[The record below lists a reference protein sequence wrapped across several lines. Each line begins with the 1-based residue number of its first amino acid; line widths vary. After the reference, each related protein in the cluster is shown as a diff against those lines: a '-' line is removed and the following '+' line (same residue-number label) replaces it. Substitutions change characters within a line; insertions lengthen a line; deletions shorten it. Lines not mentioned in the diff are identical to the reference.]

1 MVFGG
6 NPFRLVYSS
15 FTLRLVYCRWP
26 QMQITLTFVSFI
38 SSCAFPFAISISL
51 FLCGLY
57 IVHIIA
63 ISYAKYRLHRPIT
76 MRSDTAGV
84 SIIKPLVGT
93 DENLFFNLESFFK
106 LKYHCYE
113 LLFCLHDAS
122 DPSQKVVEALMMKY
136 PYIDARLFC
145 VKFISFLFKSFCGGG
160 NVGLNPKI
168 DNMVPAY
175 RASKYPLILV
185 SDSGI
190 YMREDALMDMVNAM
204 TNDVALV
211 TQMPFCADRSGFGAN
226 LEQVYFGTGHAR
238 IYLAGNCLRFICST
252 GMSSLMRKCALED
265 AGGMENFSD
274 YLAEDYFF
282 GVAFTKR
289 GWKIAIS
296 SLPAMQNTARPDPNT
311 FHERICRWIKLRIA
325 MLPHTIILEPLQDC
339 FLSGIFGCCAVSILL
354 PSSPTYIFYYFIFHL
369 IYWISCDYTLIHL
382 IENGPLPFS
391 FAQFLFVWLYREVLS
406 FPTWCRA
413 LVNPNIKWRKGNFR
427 LYWGGRIAQPTRS
440 PRKLNSC

>member
-1 MVFGG
+1 
-6 NPFRLVYSS
+6 
-15 FTLRLVYCRWP
+15 
-26 QMQITLTFVSFI
+26 MQVTLTLVDFI
-38 SSCAFPFAISISL
+38 SSCAFPFAVSIFL

-57 IVHIIA
+57 FVHIIA
-63 ISYAKYRLHRPIT
+63 ISYAKYRLHRPIV

-122 DPSQKVVEALMMKY
+122 DPSQKVVETLMMKY
-136 PYIDARLFC
+136 PYIDAR
-145 VKFISFLFKSFCGGG
+145 VFCGA

-168 DNMVPAY
+168 DNMMPAY

-204 TNDVALV
+204 RDDVALV
-211 TQMPFCADRSGFGAN
+211 TQMPFCADRPGFGAN

-265 AGGMENFSD
+265 AGGMENFGD

-282 GVAFTKR
+282 GVAFAKR

-296 SLPAMQNTARPDPNT
+296 GLPAMQNTARPDPNT

-339 FLSGIFGCCAVSILL
+339 FLSGIFHPQSVLNGIL
-354 PSSPTYIFYYFIFHL
+354 IFQ
-369 IYWISCDYTLIHL
+369 
-382 IENGPLPFS
+382 NGPLPFS
-391 FAQFLFVWLYREVLS
+391 FTQFLFIWLYREIMS

-413 LVNPNIKWRKGNFR
+413 LLNPNIKWRKGNFR
-427 LYWGGRIAQPTRS
+427 LRWGGRIAPPARS
-440 PRKLNSC
+440 PRKLNSR

>member
-1 MVFGG
+1 MASDANHMYIGRFHLELCIPIC
-6 NPFRLVYSS
+6 NQHCRIPLWSLHRSYHRNRLREVS
-15 FTLRLVYCRWP
+15 FTP
-26 QMQITLTFVSFI
+26 
-38 SSCAFPFAISISL
+38 
-51 FLCGLY
+51 
-57 IVHIIA
+57 
-63 ISYAKYRLHRPIT
+63 
-76 MRSDTAGV
+76 
-84 SIIKPLVGT
+84 T
-93 DENLFFNLESFFK
+93 DN
-106 LKYHCYE
+106 YE
-113 LLFCLHDAS
+113 ERYS
-122 DPSQKVVEALMMKY
+122 WG
-136 PYIDARLFC
+136 IDYQTT
-145 VKFISFLFKSFCGGG
+145 GGG

-168 DNMVPAY
+168 DNMIPAY

-204 TNDVALV
+204 RDDVALV
-211 TQMPFCADRSGFGAN
+211 TQMPFCADRPGFGAN

-282 GVAFTKR
+282 GVA

-296 SLPAMQNTARPDPNT
+296 GLPAMQNTASPHPNT

-339 FLSGIFGCCAVSILL
+339 FLSSVLGCCAVLILF
-354 PSSPTYIFYYFIFHL
+354 PSSPIYVFYYLVSHL
-369 IYWISCDYTLIHL
+369 TYWIFCDYTLIHL
-382 IENGPLPFS
+382 VQNGPLPFS
-391 FAQFLFVWLYREVLS
+391 FAQFLFIWLYRETLS

-413 LVNPNIKWRKGNFR
+413 LLNPNIKWRKGNFR
-427 LYWGGRIAQPTRS
+427 LCWGGRIAPPARS
-440 PRKLNSC
+440 PRKLNNR

>member
-1 MVFGG
+1 MH
-6 NPFRLVYSS
+6 
-15 FTLRLVYCRWP
+15 
-26 QMQITLTFVSFI
+26 FV
-38 SSCAFPFAISISL
+38 SISL

-76 MRSDTAGV
+76 TRSDTAGV

-145 VKFISFLFKSFCGGG
+145 GG
-160 NVGLNPKI
+160 NIGLNPKI
-168 DNMVPAY
+168 DNMIPAY

-204 TNDVALV
+204 TSDVALV
-211 TQMPFCADRSGFGAN
+211 TQMPFCADRPGFGAN
-226 LEQVYFGTGHAR
+226 LEQVYFGTEHAR

-265 AGGMENFSD
+265 AGGMENFGD

-282 GVAFTKR
+282 GVAFAKR

-296 SLPAMQNTARPDPNT
+296 GLPAMQNTARPDPNT

-339 FLSGIFGCCAVSILL
+339 FLSGILGCCAILILL
-354 PSSPTYIFYYFIFHL
+354 PSSPIYIFYYFIFHL

-382 IENGPLPFS
+382 VQNGPLPFS
-391 FAQFLFVWLYREVLS
+391 FAQFLFVWLYREALS
-406 FPTWCRA
+406 FPIWCQA
-413 LVNPNIKWRKGNFR
+413 LFNPNIKWRKGNFR
-427 LYWGGRIAQPTRS
+427 LHWGGRIAQPVRL
-440 PRKLNSC
+440 PKKLNSC

>member
-1 MVFGG
+1 M
-6 NPFRLVYSS
+6 PRL
-15 FTLRLVYCRWP
+15 FYC
-26 QMQITLTFVSFI
+26 S
-38 SSCAFPFAISISL
+38 
-51 FLCGLY
+51 
-57 IVHIIA
+57 
-63 ISYAKYRLHRPIT
+63 KYRLHRPIT
-76 MRSDTAGV
+76 TRSDTAGV

-136 PYIDARLFC
+136 PYIDAR
-145 VKFISFLFKSFCGGG
+145 GG
-160 NVGLNPKI
+160 NIGLNPKI
-168 DNMVPAY
+168 DNMIPAY

-204 TNDVALV
+204 TSDVALV
-211 TQMPFCADRSGFGAN
+211 TQMPFCADRPGFGAN
-226 LEQVYFGTGHAR
+226 LEQVYFGTEHAR

-265 AGGMENFSD
+265 AGGMENFGD

-282 GVAFTKR
+282 GVAFAKR

-296 SLPAMQNTARPDPNT
+296 GLPAMQNTARPDPNT

-339 FLSGIFGCCAVSILL
+339 FLSGILGCCAILILL
-354 PSSPTYIFYYFIFHL
+354 PSSPIYIFYYFIFHL

-382 IENGPLPFS
+382 VQNGPLPFS
-391 FAQFLFVWLYREVLS
+391 FAQFLFVWLYREALS
-406 FPTWCRA
+406 FPIWCQA
-413 LVNPNIKWRKGNFR
+413 LFNPNIKWRKGNFR
-427 LYWGGRIAQPTRS
+427 LRWGGRIAQPVRS
-440 PRKLNSC
+440 PKKLNSC